1 MCDMGMDAAVAEQS
15 QQVQRS
21 ALLQAGVHGGVV
33 ALFSKKIAVFDGFAD
48 AGQVLKYHAAAADV
62 GVAHLAV
69 AHLSFGQTH
78 V

>member
-1 MCDMGMDAAVAEQS
+1 MGMDAAVAEQS

-21 ALLQAGVHGGVV
+21 ALFQAGVHGGVV
-33 ALFSKKIAVFDGFAD
+33 SFVFKKIAVFDGFAD
-48 AGQVLKYHAAAADV
+48 AGQILKYHAAAADV

-69 AHLSFGQTH
+69 AHLTFGQPH